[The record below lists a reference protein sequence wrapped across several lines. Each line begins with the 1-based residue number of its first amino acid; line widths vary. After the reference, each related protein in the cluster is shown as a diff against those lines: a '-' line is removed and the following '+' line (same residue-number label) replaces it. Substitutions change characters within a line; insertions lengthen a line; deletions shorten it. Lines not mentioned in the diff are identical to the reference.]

1 MGFSSQVTGRVQV
14 DALKSTT
21 IALPIISG
29 TVNTNA
35 IDTEVVNVAATSGGF
50 PALEEVSFLAST
62 TSANANSGN
71 SAVISVQL
79 QHANVNTSANFVNVP
94 GTGPTNIN
102 SVNALY
108 PATNINL
115 AVGDTLLQ
123 FVRLQVT
130 QGAGGANS
138 ANAAN
143 VTFSLAF

>member
-1 MGFSSQVTGRVQV
+1 MSFQSQVSARSQI

-21 IALPIISG
+21 IALPIISA

-35 IDTEVVNVAATSGGF
+35 IDTEVIASATSGGF

-62 TSANANSGN
+62 QSANANSGN
-71 SAVISVQL
+71 SATLTVQL
-79 QHANVNTSANFVNVP
+79 QHSATNVSANFVNVP
-94 GTGPTNIN
+94 GTGAITIN

-108 PATNINL
+108 PATNLNL
-115 AVGDTLLQ
+115 ATPDTLLQ
-123 FVRLQVT
+123 FVRLQVA

-143 VTFSLAF
+143 ITFSLAF